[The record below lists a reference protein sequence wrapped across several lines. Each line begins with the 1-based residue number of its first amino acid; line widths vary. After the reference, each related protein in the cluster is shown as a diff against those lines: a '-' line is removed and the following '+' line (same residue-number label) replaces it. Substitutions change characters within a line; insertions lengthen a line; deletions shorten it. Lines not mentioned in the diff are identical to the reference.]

1 METFEFGPNA
11 LEVMLR
17 IAVASEERN
26 NKLDLIISELEN
38 LNTKSNTRNELLSNI
53 NDKFQF
59 LNDRASN
66 ENLGIYVNDRIYDD
80 EETRMRIKA
89 GYAAFDNAMDET
101 QNVQAVKNRIKNP
114 IDWDVN

>member
-1 METFEFGPNA
+1 
-11 LEVMLR
+11 
-17 IAVASEERN
+17 
-26 NKLDLIISELEN
+26 LDK
-38 LNTKSNTRNELLSNI
+38 LNTKSNARNQLLSTL

-59 LNDRASN
+59 LNNRASDFD
-66 ENLGIYVNDRIYDD
+66 LGIYVNDRIYDD
-80 EETRMRIKA
+80 EETRMRNRA